1 MTKREEELQ
10 KLMRVYDCTREEA
23 ESIYEYDHYYCDS
36 DEHAMQYLKEHFGM
50 SDKEVSDYFYKSSP
64 SALAGAAPAP
74 KRTKEQTNQLRAAQS
89 SRVEYIAHHLTTYCS
104 FLFGAQALICGGNKV
119 SFKCPDGATV
129 EVIVSKHKEQKVVT
143 ADPKRPRKGSEGAQL
158 TDRELRIMA
167 LENCLREEEKLFP
180 HLSVHGA
187 AFGFVIGDPKY
198 PFGSVRLVHKSS
210 KSSKKVAESA

>member
-10 KLMRVYDCTREEA
+10 KLMRVYDCSREEA

-64 SALAGAAPAP
+64 SALAGTAPAP
-74 KRTKEQTNQLRAAQS
+74 KRTKEQTNQLRAAQT
-89 SRVEYIAHHLTTYCS
+89 SRVEYIAHHLTTYYS
-104 FLFGAQALICGGNKV
+104 FLFGAHALICGGNKV

-129 EVIVSKHKEQKVVT
+129 EVTVSKHKEQKVVT
-143 ADPKRPRKGSEGAQL
+143 ADPKRPRKGSSEAPQL
-158 TDRELRIMA
+158 TDRELRVMA

-210 KSSKKVAESA
+210 KKIAGNA